1 MEKQCKRPLLLFGN
15 SILFILSVIYIF
27 SQIINFNSPI
37 ILGAFIFI
45 FFFSFY
51 GLKSVNMSKKEF
63 KKGKWFTWVAI
74 ILFFLYDIF
83 EYIILIRE
91 YNSTGYINILKVAVL
106 FITLFAMLLSTLG
119 ILTRVIDNK
128 ITYEEHIKKHSNN

>member
-15 SILFILSVIYIF
+15 SILLILSIF
-27 SQIINFNSPI
+27 YLYSQIVSFTSPI
-37 ILGAFIFI
+37 ILVVFIFI

-63 KKGKWFTWVAI
+63 KKSKWFSWLAI

-91 YNSTGYINILKVAVL
+91 YNVTGYINTIKIAVL
-106 FITLFAMLLSTLG
+106 FITLLAMLITMCG

-128 ITYEEHIKKHSNN
+128 ITYEEHTKNN